1 MAKIAVAMSGG
12 VDSSVTAATLKK
24 QGYEC
29 FGVHLDL
36 WSEATGSVSDPGGHI
51 ISRFADAKL
60 HSETKKLNKRH
71 AEEVCKKIG
80 IPFYVIN
87 LKTIFRKKIVD
98 YYLKAYKKGETP
110 NPCVV
115 CNKEIKF
122 GRLLEK
128 VRKMGADYLATGHYA
143 RIKKTKNGYELHK
156 GEDIRKD
163 QSYFLYKLSQDQ
175 LKHVLFPLGK
185 MTKVE
190 TRKIAR
196 EIGLEF
202 IEKKPESQGICFIPD
217 RVYTDFLK
225 RNLHK
230 KYFKEGLIMDIKGNK
245 LGRHR
250 GLPYYTCGQREGLM
264 IGGLKEPLYV
274 VGTNRTKNILLVGED
289 KYLWYD
295 EIGVSDLSFVSGKAP
310 KGKVRIEARI
320 RHLGHLEKAVLNGSH
335 VKFVRP
341 IRAFTEGQSIVFYKG
356 SKVIGGG
363 IMRKQ

>member
-1 MAKIAVAMSGG
+1 MKHSLHNIAKPRTVAIAMSGG
-12 VDSSVTAATLKK
+12 VDSSVTAAKLKK
-24 QGYEC
+24 QGYNC

-36 WSEATGSVSDPGGHI
+36 WSETSSK
-51 ISRFADAKL
+51 AK
-60 HSETKKLNKRH
+60 EINKRH

-80 IPFYVIN
+80 IPFHIVN
-87 LKTIFRKKIVD
+87 LKSIFKKKIVD

-122 GRLLEK
+122 GKLLER

-143 RIKKTKNGYELHK
+143 RVKKTKTGYELHK

-175 LKHVLFPLGK
+175 LKYVMFPLGE

-190 TRKIAR
+190 TKKIAR

-202 IEKKPESQGICFIPD
+202 VEEKPESQGICFVPD
-217 RVYTDFLK
+217 KVYTDFLK
-225 RNLHK
+225 RNISK
-230 KYFKEGLIMDIKGNK
+230 KYFKEGLIMDMEGNK

-264 IGGLKEPLYV
+264 IGGLKKPLYV
-274 VGTNRTKNILLVGED
+274 IKADHKKNILLVGED
-289 KYLWYD
+289 KYIWHD
-295 EIGVSDLSFVSGKAP
+295 EIKVDELSFTGD
-310 KGKVRIEARI
+310 KVPTKNMKIDARV
-320 RHLGHLEKAVLNGSH
+320 RHLGHLESAIVTMVGRDKAK
-335 VKFVRP
+335 VKFLKP

-363 IMRKQ
+363 IMRK